1 MKKVLMIALVFLVA
15 AGVAAGGYYW
25 YAGTGPS
32 VTYKT
37 AKVERGDLSAS
48 ISATGTLEPEEV
60 VDVGAQV
67 AGIIQRFGRDPQA
80 NGDNATA
87 AATGPL
93 AVAGIAMDPRIP
105 YKIADWNTAV
115 TPHTLLAEIDPQ
127 VYQSQVDQQEA
138 NVQNAQASIEVTNAK
153 LNQSERDWNRAQQL
167 ANVKGAI
174 ADSDYDMFR
183 ATYLTNKATLAVA
196 QAQLAQAKAN
206 LNQAKINLGY
216 TKIYAPVTG
225 VIVDRRV
232 NVGQTVVASLSAPS
246 LFLIAKDLSRMQ
258 IWASVNEADIG
269 QIKEN
274 QKATFTVDAYPGRTF
289 EGTVQQVRLN
299 AQMTQ
304 QVVTYTV
311 VVDFDNSK
319 YKLLPYLTANL
330 LFEVDQRHGV
340 QLVPNSALRW
350 QPSPAQIAPDIRK
363 QYMHAL
369 QVKAAGGVPQAT
381 EEKDSQHRGTVW
393 LQDGQFV
400 RPAKVKIGLSD
411 GSNTEIVSVI
421 KDKEGVFGD
430 LPDGSVVVTGTQA
443 KTSND
448 DTNNP
453 FQTKLFSGQKKQ

>member
-1 MKKVLMIALVFLVA
+1 MKRVLMIALVLLVA
-15 AGVAAGGYYW
+15 AGVAVGGYYW
-25 YAGTGPS
+25 YTGTGSS

-93 AVAGIAMDPRIP
+93 AIAGIAMDPRIP
-105 YKIADWNTAV
+105 YRIVDWNTAV

-138 NVQNAQASIEVTNAK
+138 NVQNAQANIEVMNAK

-183 ATYLTNKATLAVA
+183 AAYQTNKAGLTVA
-196 QAQLAQAKAN
+196 QAQLTQAKAN

-216 TKIYAPVTG
+216 TKIYSPVNG
-225 VIVDRRV
+225 VVVDRRV

-246 LFLIAKDLSRMQ
+246 LFLMAKDLSRMQ

-269 QIKEN
+269 QIKPD
-274 QKATFTVDAYPGRTF
+274 QKVAFTVDAYPNKTF
-289 EGTVQQVRLN
+289 EGTVSKVRLN

-304 QVVTYTV
+304 QVVTYNRG
-311 VVDFDNSK
+311 DN
-319 YKLLPYLTANL
+319 L
-330 LFEVDQRHGV
+330 
-340 QLVPNSALRW
+340 
-350 QPSPAQIAPDIRK
+350 
-363 QYMHAL
+363 
-369 QVKAAGGVPQAT
+369 
-381 EEKDSQHRGTVW
+381 
-393 LQDGQFV
+393 
-400 RPAKVKIGLSD
+400 
-411 GSNTEIVSVI
+411 
-421 KDKEGVFGD
+421 
-430 LPDGSVVVTGTQA
+430 
-443 KTSND
+443 
-448 DTNNP
+448 
-453 FQTKLFSGQKKQ
+453 